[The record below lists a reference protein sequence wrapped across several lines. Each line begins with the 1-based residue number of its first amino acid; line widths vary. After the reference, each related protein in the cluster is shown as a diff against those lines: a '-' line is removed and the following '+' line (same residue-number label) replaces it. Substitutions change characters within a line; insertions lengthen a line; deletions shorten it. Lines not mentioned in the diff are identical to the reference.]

1 MNISLISDKDK
12 SDLINKHLEF
22 VCYYNKTTN
31 LTSIIDINQ
40 AKILHI
46 EDSLIALKEINEA
59 PHGLYGDL
67 GTGGGYPGIPLA
79 IYTGRKTLLVDS
91 VKKKIKILDSIIT
104 SLSLQD
110 QISTSSERIEE
121 LAISKRGDFS
131 VLTARALTSLPSLL
145 ELSSPLLHKN
155 GRLIAYK
162 AQITDLE
169 LNNALSIQEITGM
182 YLETI
187 REVVLSDNKTH
198 RKIITFTKKHNSK
211 IKLPRQNGL
220 AQRKP
225 LTVSRETK

>member
-1 MNISLISDKDK
+1 MNVTLLNDKDK
-12 SDLINKHLEF
+12 EDLINKHLKL
-22 VCYYNKTTN
+22 VCLHNNKTN
-31 LTSIIDINQ
+31 LTRIIDIDQ

-59 PHGLYGDL
+59 PEGLYGDL

-79 IYTGRKTLLVDS
+79 IYTGRKTILVDS
-91 VKKKIKILDSIIT
+91 VKKKVKILDSIIT
-104 SLSLQD
+104 NLSLQN

-121 LAISKRGDFS
+121 LAISKKGDFS

-145 ELSSPLLHKN
+145 ELASPLLHKN
-155 GRLIAYK
+155 GKLISYK
-162 AQITDLE
+162 AQISDSE
-169 LNNALSIQEITGM
+169 LDNALLIQEITGM
-182 YLETI
+182 YLDTI
-187 REVVLSDNKTH
+187 REVTLSDNKTH
-198 RKIITFTKKHNSK
+198 RKIITFINKHNSK